1 MVNETNAPSM
11 KNDDF
16 PRKWPN
22 RCMKTHL
29 LLVLRNAI
37 YGNVIFQWPP
47 TRFSL
52 EEKRTRF
59 LFAVAAF

>member
-1 MVNETNAPSM
+1 
-11 KNDDF
+11 
-16 PRKWPN
+16 
-22 RCMKTHL
+22 MKTHL